1 MLNENPHV
9 LYQFYGKDSTVVVQ
23 EAQEEGVPPLSVTA
37 DNQQVDLRI
46 SITKDALKSSDADIS
61 IRRFH
66 LFKRRIVFSCFRMIA
81 SFTMGWQA

>member
-1 MLNENPHV
+1 MCNQFVKLYYTMLNENPHV

-46 SITKDALKSSDADIS
+46 SIHKRCPEKQRCRYLNSPFSS
-61 IRRFH
+61 
-66 LFKRRIVFSCFRMIA
+66 VQA
-81 SFTMGWQA
+81 SYSFLVL